1 MKTTL
6 QHIFVGIVHGLI
18 WLIPIAVASH
28 PEWQTTTVSVILSSL
43 AGFLQTKYPFSS

>member
-28 PEWQTTTVSVILSSL
+28 PTWGTTTISGILSSL
-43 AGFLQTKYPFSS
+43 AAYLQTKFPFAS